1 MRVQGPIITP
11 SGQLITGVRATDGT
25 HNFPTA
31 TSLTFNPQFFYLSND
46 SQGKPMVNFVGSKR
60 VLVRLNADLA
70 LVSGNPVATA
80 AFTMNNAGLYD
91 AGGWFSAGNAYVTV
105 PAGVTLVTMSIR
117 TVFTPTGT
125 TGASSHVSTAFLNN
139 GVAITPTGYT
149 SRTQCITA
157 SGIAPAPCI
166 TGGPFRVKPG
176 DQLSVGF
183 RSTWSSASAMNV
195 TAANTYFGV
204 EALNV

>member
-1 MRVQGPIITP
+1 MKVQGPIQTP

-31 TSLTFNPQFFYLSND
+31 TSLTFNPVYFYLSND

-70 LVSGNPVATA
+70 LVSGNPIATA

-91 AGGWFSAGNAYVTV
+91 AGGWFTAGNAYVVV
-105 PAGVTLVTMSIR
+105 PAGVSLVTLSAR
-117 TVFTPTGT
+117 VTFTPTGT
-125 TGASSHVSTAFLNN
+125 TGASSHCTLDFMNN
-139 GVAITPTGYT
+139 GAVITPTGYLN
-149 SRTQCITA
+149 RQQCITA
-157 SGIAPAPCI
+157 SGIAPAI
-166 TGGPFRVKPG
+166 VMTGGPFRVKPG

-183 RSTWSSASAMNV
+183 RSTWSSASAMTI
-195 TAANTYFGV
+195 TAANTFFGV
-204 EALNV
+204 QAVNT